1 MMRLTEE
8 NFYRLLEVDVDAS
21 PFEIVGAYKDM
32 KYLYGEDSLASYSF
46 FSGEERREILAKL
59 DEAYSTLMDE
69 EKRSRYDR
77 SLMERDTLQE
87 GARSPRDRKTF
98 RCVSG
103 SKYGTSSA
111 PLKIR
116 NELKDIVASNP
127 VIQEILSY
135 DVLSGEDLKKIR
147 EALGI
152 SLELIGEIT
161 KVRLIYLR
169 AIEEDEFNRAPSR
182 MFLRSFLKSYA
193 QSIGLD
199 AATVVTRY
207 LKRIH
212 D

>member
-1 MMRLTEE
+1 MMSLTEE

-21 PFEIVGAYKDM
+21 PFEIIGAYKDM
-32 KYLYGEDSLASYSF
+32 KHLYGEDSLASYSF

-59 DEAYSTLMDE
+59 DEAYATLIDE

-77 SLMERDTLQE
+77 SLMGCEPLQE

-103 SKYGTSSA
+103 SKSGTSNA

-116 NELKDIVASNP
+116 NELTGMVASNP
-127 VIQEILSY
+127 VIQEILSQ
-135 DVLSGEDLKKIR
+135 DVLSGADLKKIR

-152 SLELIGEIT
+152 SLELIGDIT

-169 AIEEDEFNRAPSR
+169 AIEEDEFNKAPSR
-182 MFLRSFLKSYA
+182 MFLKGFLKSYA

-199 AATVVTRY
+199 AASVAPRY

>member
-87 GARSPRDRKTF
+87 GARSPRDRKAF
-98 RCVSG
+98 RCVSS

-116 NELKDIVASNP
+116 KELKDIVASNP
-127 VIQEILSY
+127 VIQEILSH

-199 AATVVTRY
+199 AATVATRY